1 MIENKVINNI
11 KSNEEGANHYQ
22 LKDVGDGTITSGN
35 HTPYWF
41 ESMIQPIAF
50 APLIEDIETDI
61 VVIGGGIAG
70 LTTAYC
76 LAAQG
81 YKVTLIEDGFI
92 GSGETGRTTAH
103 LTCVLDA
110 RYVDLEKTFDLN
122 TARLV
127 AQSHNVILCG

>member
-1 MIENKVINNI
+1 MIENKGINNI

-61 VVIGGGIAG
+61 VVIGGGIALQPKG
-70 LTTAYC
+70 
-76 LAAQG
+76 
-81 YKVTLIEDGFI
+81 I
-92 GSGETGRTTAH
+92 R
-103 LTCVLDA
+103 
-110 RYVDLEKTFDLN
+110 
-122 TARLV
+122 
-127 AQSHNVILCG
+127 